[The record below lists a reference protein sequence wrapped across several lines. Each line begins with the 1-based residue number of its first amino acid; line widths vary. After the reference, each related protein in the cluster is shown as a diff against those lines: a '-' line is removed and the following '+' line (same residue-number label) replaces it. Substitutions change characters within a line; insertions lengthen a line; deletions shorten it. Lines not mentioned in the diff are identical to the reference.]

1 MSVTAVAAAGTAVA
15 LWLYKRRQT
24 ELEWEEREYATHT
37 GAHQAPQ
44 TFMEDLYYFAEG
56 LRYTYSETL
65 GRWGTADLLIGL
77 TYLCRKNPPEHV
89 TTDIARAGQPY
100 GRGAD
105 TAAAAASLRELRE
118 IRRVF
123 QYCVGMRERRPGPQ
137 REYFATALGIG
148 PEAILAQ
155 ETRAGVLKPSFILA
169 RDDHLRAIVL
179 IIRGTHSF
187 KDMFTSLTGA
197 AKPHHL
203 VDGNGVV
210 LGYSHF
216 GMLAAARWVLAAAAG
231 PMNEALG
238 AHPDYAARV
247 VGHSLGGGTAALLTM
262 MLRERG
268 GAFAEA
274 RCIAVACPACMT
286 LELARSCAAY
296 VTTVIN
302 NADVVPCVSPGAA
315 DALRREVTASAW
327 GGELR
332 ADLRATGLVRALETG
347 VRGVGGAA
355 ASAGAWTG
363 GALVAACAPPTRYI
377 RRRLTAGGGGAGGGA
392 GASGRA
398 APEPP
403 S

>member
-100 GRGAD
+100 GRSAD
-105 TAAAAASLRELRE
+105 TAATAASLRELRE

-216 GMLAAARWVLAAAAG
+216 GMLAAARWDLPPKTGATATN
-231 PMNEALG
+231 PALR
-238 AHPDYAARV
+238 AVQPREP
-247 VGHSLGGGTAALLTM
+247 M
-262 MLRERG
+262 MLL
-268 GAFAEA
+268 EA
-274 RCIAVACPACMT
+274 VPQTMYGRIRLCRDVLSDHIIPNY
-286 LELARSCAAY
+286 LASL
-296 VTTVIN
+296 
-302 NADVVPCVSPGAA
+302 DS
-315 DALRREVTASAW
+315 
-327 GGELR
+327 
-332 ADLRATGLVRALETG
+332 ALERLPPAFHPECVARAVHAPAWDPPVEEGEGCGLPETVG
-347 VRGVGGAA
+347 V
-355 ASAGAWTG
+355 
-363 GALVAACAPPTRYI
+363 L
-377 RRRLTAGGGGAGGGA
+377 
-392 GASGRA
+392 
-398 APEPP
+398 EPLMA
-403 S
+403 